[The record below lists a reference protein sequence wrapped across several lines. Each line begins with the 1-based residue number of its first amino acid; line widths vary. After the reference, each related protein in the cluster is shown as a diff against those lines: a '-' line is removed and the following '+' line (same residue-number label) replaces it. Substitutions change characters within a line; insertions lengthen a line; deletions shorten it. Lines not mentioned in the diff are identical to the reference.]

1 MDQDIKVK
9 SKSLKLLEGHIGEY
23 FYEGF
28 KKTCTK
34 FNPEKKRLINL
45 SASKS
50 QTLLMGTEFQL
61 EKIQKLWRSMMVM
74 THNNA
79 PEQSSSTR

>member
-28 KKTCTK
+28 RKH
-34 FNPEKKRLINL
+34 
-45 SASKS
+45 A
-50 QTLLMGTEFQL
+50 
-61 EKIQKLWRSMMVM
+61 
-74 THNNA
+74 
-79 PEQSSSTR
+79 QSSTQKRKT